1 MARKTRKT
9 VRTFNDAGNLFAFD
23 GGCTADS
30 LAAWQDAKAQLS
42 GNWAPILI
50 VGSPDYTVTYQ
61 GRRKSDVPTS
71 KAHVVSIVFKDT
83 TPVLPALAGDEPF
96 RTFAADGF
104 SWGYSGEGPRGLATL
119 LTDLA
124 STFGYVPE
132 SSLDALRV
140 AVANYIAAQGM
151 DTPWSLSVDQLFKS
165 AQVG

>member
-1 MARKTRKT
+1 MARKARKT

-23 GGCTADS
+23 GGYTADS

-50 VGSPDYTVTYQ
+50 VGSPDYTVTYR
-61 GRRKSDVPTS
+61 GRRKSDVTIS
-71 KAHVVSIVFKDT
+71 KAHVVSILFKDT
-83 TPVLPALAGDEPF
+83 TPVLAALAGDEAL

-124 STFGYVPE
+124 GVPV
-132 SSLDALRV
+132 SGRDASQGALLQF
-140 AVANYIAAQGM
+140 IAAQSM
-151 DTPWSLSVDQLFKS
+151 DNSWSISFDQLLKL